1 MAASRLGYS
10 VDPLNRQM
18 GKNQLAIFYS
28 TGLGKKRNTSEKPV
42 EAFTNTEF
50 SRINESTG

>member
-1 MAASRLGYS
+1 
-10 VDPLNRQM
+10 M
-18 GKNQLAIFYS
+18 GKNQLTIFYS

-50 SRINESTG
+50 SRINESAE